1 MMWPSSP
8 VWLAFSVCSLC
19 LPFSGK
25 YVKYCRLVIIFLGGR
40 GWLTRW
46 VCMGR
51 ALTNKVTCLNKSMI
65 FFSNKYRGTFWV
77 DNLVTWWMFNLIK
90 WRANT
95 LQTGP
100 KHVIDGYR
108 RYKRRKLLELNSEFG
123 QKRNNQFNKAKTSK
137 SVLCD
142 QTEPFGP
149 CVMTVCLVLK
159 IEGCEFELDR
169 AGAFYYFLIELDK
182 KASS

>member
-25 YVKYCRLVIIFLGGR
+25 YVKYCRLVIIFGGGGAGWLGGCVW
-40 GWLTRW
+40 GGRW
-46 VCMGR
+46 PIKLL
-51 ALTNKVTCLNKSMI
+51 AWTSPWF

-77 DNLVTWWMFNLIK
+77 DNLVTWWLFNLIK

-100 KHVIDGYR
+100 KHVIEGYR

>member
-1 MMWPSSP
+1 M
-8 VWLAFSVCSLC
+8 
-19 LPFSGK
+19 
-25 YVKYCRLVIIFLGGR
+25 
-40 GWLTRW
+40 
-46 VCMGR
+46 
-51 ALTNKVTCLNKSMI
+51 
-65 FFSNKYRGTFWV
+65 
-77 DNLVTWWMFNLIK
+77 
-90 WRANT
+90 
-95 LQTGP
+95 
-100 KHVIDGYR
+100 
-108 RYKRRKLLELNSEFG
+108 ELNSEFG

-182 KASS
+182 KAPYKPRLKAGTNCQGKVTNLLARASAMFVILKVDLDGTTCKFCGTRFTSCKNHTTLKTVVAKNCPFGLEHVSKS